1 MKLLKDILYRAGIEE
16 IIGSTNIAVEQ
27 ISFDS
32 RLIGKFTL
40 FVAVKGTSTDG
51 HHYIDQVISSGA
63 VGIVCE
69 KLPEILNDKVT
80 YVKVRDTKIA
90 LGNIAS
96 NFYDHPS
103 SKIKLI
109 GVTGTN
115 GKTTVATS
123 LYTLFTRLGFSCG
136 LISTVR
142 NMINTEEISSTHTTP
157 DAITLN
163 RLLYQMVHKKCTYA
177 FMEVSS
183 HALDQGRVEG
193 LEFRGAIFTNITH
206 DHLDYHGTFDH
217 YLKSKKKLFD
227 TLKDGSFA
235 LINADDK
242 NGKVMIQNC
251 KAKKHTYSLK
261 SATDFKAKI
270 IENAITGLHLN
281 INGTEIHAQLIGEF
295 NAYNLLAIYG
305 AGIIMGV
312 DKMNVLTTLSTLSS
326 VDGRFQL
333 VKGPNGITG
342 IVDYAHTPD
351 ALENVLKT
359 IREIIK
365 HEQRII
371 TVIGCGGNRDKAKRP
386 LMAKVACQYSDRVIL
401 TSDNPRNEKPD
412 DIISEMKTGLNTE
425 DLVYTTSI
433 VDRREAIQAA
443 VHFAQKNDIV
453 LVAGKGHEKYQE
465 VNGVKTHFDD
475 VEELITVFKTIS

>member
-40 FVAVKGTSTDG
+40 FVAVKGTLTDG
-51 HHYIDQVISSGA
+51 HQYIDQVVSRGA
-63 VGIVCE
+63 VCVVCE
-69 KLPEILNDKVT
+69 KLPETLNDKVT
-80 YVKVRDTKIA
+80 YVKVRDTKVA

-193 LEFRGAIFTNITH
+193 LEFRGAIFTNISH

-227 TLKDGSFA
+227 GLKEGSFA
-235 LINADDK
+235 LINTDDK

-270 IENAITGLHLN
+270 IENTITGLHLN
-281 INGTEIHAQLIGEF
+281 INGTEIHTQLIGEF

-326 VDGRFQL
+326 VDGRFQI
-333 VKGPNGITG
+333 VKGPNGLTG

-365 HEQRII
+365 HEQKII

-401 TSDNPRNEKPD
+401 TSDNPRNEKPE

-425 DLVYTTSI
+425 DLIYTTSI

-443 VHFAQKNDIV
+443 VQFAQKNDIV